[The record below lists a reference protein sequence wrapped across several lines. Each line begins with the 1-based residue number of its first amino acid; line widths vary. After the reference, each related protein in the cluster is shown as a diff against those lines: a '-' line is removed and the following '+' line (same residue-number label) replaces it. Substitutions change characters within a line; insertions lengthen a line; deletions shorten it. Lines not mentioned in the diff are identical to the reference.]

1 MKRFS
6 DRLYDALRSV
16 KLAAA
21 LIVLIAL
28 LAAAGG
34 IVPQGRMEQ
43 FYLQKFPGTPARV
56 ILSLGLDDVFGGI
69 PFLALVALFTVNLTV
84 CSFHRFTGEFKK
96 PRANRRHGPDI
107 LHIGLLVFILGGIL
121 SVRTRT
127 EALLY
132 LGAGDS
138 AELPDGSRIV
148 LVDLKEERYPD
159 GRAKSWE
166 SLVFIEESAG
176 AGGLT
181 ATADPSTAIEPP
193 ADPAAVRRIKVNS
206 PLRHK
211 GYTLYQQDWKSECRA
226 VLEDWAGIRLS
237 LEPGERVQ
245 MQDGFAMLMAVDK
258 REPAGAEMDA
268 PSNYEAIFLVESGSG
283 REVIKPRA
291 GDEIGPFAFVGFE
304 EEAVSG
310 LKLVRDRGYSLVAA
324 GLVLVLLGAFL
335 TYYRTLQGMFA

>member
-6 DRLYDALRSV
+6 DRLYDALCSV

-84 CSFHRFTGEFKK
+84 CSFHRFIGEFKK

-181 ATADPSTAIEPP
+181 ATADP
-193 ADPAAVRRIKVNS
+193 AAVRRIKVNS

-211 GYTLYQQDWKSECRA
+211 DYTLYQQDWKSECRA

-258 REPAGAEMDA
+258 REPAEAEMDA

-310 LKLVRDRGYSLVAA
+310 LKLVRDRGYPLVAA
-324 GLVLVLLGAFL
+324 GLGLVLLGAFL
-335 TYYRTLQGMFA
+335 TYYRKLQGMFA